1 MMDKKTLIRQIENAT
16 LPPCPQRKDWRIGC
30 VGAGFIMK
38 ECQLKAYRDM
48 GFNPYGL
55 TSLNREV
62 SEAVAKEYD
71 IPHVYD
77 TWQEMVADPEIEIL
91 DIATPPDV
99 QVEIVREA
107 VKQKHL
113 RGILCQKPL
122 AMSLED
128 AREVATLCQEAGIPM
143 AVNSNMRYDQSMR
156 ALKYVLDQGLLG
168 EPVLATIEMRAIP
181 DWQAFLRNYDKLEI
195 YSMGI
200 HHVDIFRYLF
210 GDPEEITAVCRTDP
224 RTKFE
229 HTDGI
234 TQVSYKYKNGMMAT
248 NLDDVWTWPEEPCA
262 QDNYIRWR
270 VDGTDGIAR
279 GTIGW
284 HRYPEHCPSTLEL
297 ACKAYPHEWLKPQW
311 DTVWFP
317 DAFRGTMG
325 SLLCAVEKGETPEI
339 SGIDNIKT
347 IACVEACYASIR
359 EKRTV
364 TLDEILKR

>member
-1 MMDKKTLIRQIENAT
+1 MMDKETLIRQIENAT

-156 ALKYVLDQGLLG
+156 AHAHVLD
-168 EPVLATIEMRAIP
+168 V
-181 DWQAFLRNYDKLEI
+181 
-195 YSMGI
+195 
-200 HHVDIFRYLF
+200 LF
-210 GDPEEITAVCRTDP
+210 GEARLVQHLP
-224 RTKFE
+224 RGVRHVAHHHLNRPRAQGGHVMVRQELIIF
-229 HTDGI
+229 
-234 TQVSYKYKNGMMAT
+234 V
-248 NLDDVWTWPEEPCA
+248 DD
-262 QDNYIRWR
+262 
-270 VDGTDGIAR
+270 AR
-279 GTIGW
+279 GDIGTAEVNAKVVFHGEILPPSLKITRPPFSAHRPQMLW
-284 HRYPEHCPSTLEL
+284 HGGCRPR
-297 ACKAYPHEWLKPQW
+297 
-311 DTVWFP
+311 P
-317 DAFRGTMG
+317 DAR
-325 SLLCAVEKGETPEI
+325 
-339 SGIDNIKT
+339 
-347 IACVEACYASIR
+347 
-359 EKRTV
+359 
-364 TLDEILKR
+364 